1 MPTCTPERAETH
13 EKWWGCQ
20 EPLTPPSLAASE
32 QIQRAVT
39 SNSVYFFAKVPPLV
53 RLAMIEISA
62 GATSDPNWTMMWH
75 KTSSSSSSQIIY
87 FNIEGFLRK
96 CVRSIKFS
104 PAIFTFNPHLN
115 LHLRPPLA
123 LLHYPPNPFSPSPWL
138 CAFHRFNALYW
149 LIGSNECDVSPF
161 SAHILTSS

>member
-39 SNSVYFFAKVPPLV
+39 SNSVYLFAKVPPLV

-62 GATSDPNWTMMWH
+62 EALIRIEQWCDTKPPPLPAHRSFILTLKDFWENVLDP
-75 KTSSSSSSQIIY
+75 SS
-87 FNIEGFLRK
+87 FLLL
-96 CVRSIKFS
+96 F
-104 PAIFTFNPHLN
+104 
-115 LHLRPPLA
+115 LHLTLILISISILLLLFFTIPPTHFHL
-123 LLHYPPNPFSPSPWL
+123 PPD